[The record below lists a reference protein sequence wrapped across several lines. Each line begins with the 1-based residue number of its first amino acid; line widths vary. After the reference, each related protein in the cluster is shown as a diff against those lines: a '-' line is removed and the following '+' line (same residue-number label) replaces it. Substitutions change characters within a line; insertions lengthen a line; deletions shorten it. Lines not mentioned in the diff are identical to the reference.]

1 MGTWIGAYL
10 SLPLVL
16 LSGLFMLK
24 VVRDSQKAYARM
36 SFKSL
41 DVRISLQMMIAG
53 FTVLAFSRI
62 FDVLGFESLDFLV
75 SVFAGSMATV
85 LLTGAFLILNIVVY
99 GPENRFYYRLPSNYL
114 GDEDRYIHR

>member
-1 MGTWIGAYL
+1 M

-24 VVRDSQKAYARM
+24 VVSDSQKAYARM

-41 DVRISLQMMIAG
+41 DVRISLQMMMAG
-53 FTVLAFSRI
+53 FTVLALSRI
-62 FDVLGFESLDFLV
+62 FDVLGLESLDFIA
-75 SVFAGSMATV
+75 SIIGGSLATV
-85 LLTGAFLILNIVVY
+85 LLTLAFLILNIVVY

-114 GDEDRYIHR
+114 GDEDRYVHR